1 MIIKRAASIPHTVRR
16 MASIMPGRARP
27 SGVEFGEGGVAQEQA
42 LFADVELY
50 LRHGL
55 VSGSFK
61 GQDRSVAEAGVVDL
75 VPHADGNDLF
85 LRLHPVLG
93 DESRDVG
100 VEAGR

>member
-1 MIIKRAASIPHTVRR
+1 MIRRRAASIPHTVRR
-16 MASIMPGRARP
+16 MASIMPGRGRS
-27 SGVEFGEGGVAQEQA
+27 SGVEFGERGVAQEQA

-75 VPHADGNDLF
+75 VPHAHGNDFL
-85 LRLHPVLG
+85 LRLNPGLG
-93 DESRDVG
+93 KERRNVG
-100 VEAGR
+100 I